1 MIKIQPT
8 LHFIAV
14 LLFCHLTYVY
24 ILYIYMIY
32 DICICSYKRQNISKS
47 IEDTMSKDAMF
58 LCVKGIL
65 LQWNLVST
73 WPNRPKYLQTIY

>member
-1 MIKIQPT
+1 
-8 LHFIAV
+8 
-14 LLFCHLTYVY
+14 
-24 ILYIYMIY
+24 MIY
-32 DICICSYKRQNISKS
+32 DICICSYKPQNISKA

-73 WPNRPKYLQTIY
+73 WPKRLSYFLISD

>member
-1 MIKIQPT
+1 
-8 LHFIAV
+8 
-14 LLFCHLTYVY
+14 
-24 ILYIYMIY
+24 MIY
-32 DICICSYKRQNISKS
+32 DICICRYKPQYISKA

>member
-1 MIKIQPT
+1 M
-8 LHFIAV
+8 
-14 LLFCHLTYVY
+14 Y
-24 ILYIYMIY
+24 IYYIYMIY
-32 DICICSYKRQNISKS
+32 DICICRYKPQNISKA

-58 LCVKGIL
+58 LYVKGIL